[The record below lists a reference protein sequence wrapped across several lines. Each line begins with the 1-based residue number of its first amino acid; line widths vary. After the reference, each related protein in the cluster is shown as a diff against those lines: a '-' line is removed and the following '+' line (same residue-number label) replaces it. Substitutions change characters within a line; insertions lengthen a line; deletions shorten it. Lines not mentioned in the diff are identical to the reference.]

1 MEAIQ
6 YKLEAVPG
14 SPQNQRF
21 FGVDFEGPMDL
32 LLHLVGQRK
41 VSIHDVPIYALI
53 EQYLDIIAKLREAS
67 LEIQA
72 EFLEMA
78 ARLVFIKSTALLPKY
93 AEGDLAEEL
102 RQELLDYRDCQ
113 LLAGALGGR
122 ANGFGFLARPQE
134 EIRAD
139 CTYTLQHKVSE
150 LFAAYLAAVG
160 KGKRRLPP
168 PVEAFS
174 GILRHAIVSV
184 FSRYEFLFERL
195 RARQRAS
202 MKSLLEESSSRSEM
216 VATFLAVLM
225 LMKAKR
231 VTAHGSGAAAV
242 LELQP
247 REEEW
252 RDLEL
257 DEE

>member
-1 MEAIQ
+1 MEALQ
-6 YKLEAVPG
+6 YKLEA
-14 SPQNQRF
+14 
-21 FGVDFEGPMDL
+21 FEGPMDL
-32 LLHLVGQRK
+32 LLHLVGQRR
-41 VSIHDVPIYALI
+41 VSIHDVAIYALI
-53 EQYLDIIAKLREAS
+53 EQYLDIMAHMHEAA

-78 ARLVFIKSTALLPKY
+78 ARLVYIKTAALLPKHKD
-93 AEGDLAEEL
+93 ENDLAEEL

-113 LLAGALGGR
+113 LLAGALGKR
-122 ANGFGFLARPQE
+122 ANGFGFLARPPE
-134 EIRAD
+134 EIQAD
-139 CTYTLQHKVSE
+139 YTYALRHKTSE

-174 GILRHAIVSV
+174 GILRHTIVSV

-195 RARQRAS
+195 RKRSRAS
-202 MKSLLEESSSRSEM
+202 IRSLLEESASRSEL

-225 LMKAKR
+225 LMKAGR
-231 VTAHGSGAAAV
+231 VTAHGSGASAV
-242 LELQP
+242 LELQTK
-247 REEEW
+247 EEEW

>member
-1 MEAIQ
+1 MEALQ
-6 YKLEAVPG
+6 YRLE
-14 SPQNQRF
+14 S
-21 FGVDFEGPMDL
+21 FEGPMDL

-53 EQYLDIIAKLREAS
+53 GQYLDIIAKLREAS

-78 ARLVFIKSTALLPKY
+78 ARLVYIKTAALLPKY
-93 AEGDLAEEL
+93 RQEGDLAEEL
-102 RQELLDYRDCQ
+102 RRELLDYRDCQ
-113 LLAGALGGR
+113 LLAGALGKR
-122 ANGFGFLARPQE
+122 ANGFGFLARPPA
-134 EIRAD
+134 EIQAD
-139 CTYTLQHKVSE
+139 YTYALQHKTSE

-174 GILRHAIVSV
+174 GILRHTIVSV

-195 RARQRAS
+195 RRRKRAS
-202 MKSLLEESSSRSEM
+202 MQSLLEESASRSEL

-231 VTAHGSGAAAV
+231 VTAHGSGTAAV
-242 LELQP
+242 LELQTK
-247 REEEW
+247 EGEW

-257 DEE
+257 DDE

>member
-6 YKLEAVPG
+6 YKLE
-14 SPQNQRF
+14 S
-21 FGVDFEGPMDL
+21 FEGPMDL
-32 LLHLVGQRK
+32 LLHLVGQHK

-53 EQYLDIIAKLREAS
+53 EQYLDIMARLAQAE

-78 ARLVFIKSTALLPKY
+78 ARLVYIKTAALLPKY
-93 AEGDLAEEL
+93 KDEGDLAEEL

-113 LLAGALGGR
+113 LLADALGRR
-122 ANGFGFLARPQE
+122 ANGFGFLAKPPE
-134 EIRAD
+134 ELEAD
-139 CTYTLQHKVSE
+139 YTYALQHKLSE

-184 FSRYEFLFERL
+184 FSRYEFLFDRL
-195 RARQRAS
+195 RAKKRAS
-202 MKSLLEESSSRSEM
+202 IQSLLEESSSRSEL

-225 LMKAKR
+225 LMKAGR
-231 VTAHGSGAAAV
+231 VTAHGSGQGAV
-242 LELQP
+242 LELQTK
-247 REEEW
+247 EGEW
-252 RDLEL
+252 RDLEFD
-257 DEE
+257 DE

>member
-1 MEAIQ
+1 MEALQ
-6 YKLEAVPG
+6 YKLD
-14 SPQNQRF
+14 S
-21 FGVDFEGPMDL
+21 FEGPMDL

-53 EQYLDIIAKLREAS
+53 EQYLGIMERLREAA

-78 ARLVFIKSTALLPKY
+78 ARLVFIKSAALLPRPKDE
-93 AEGDLAEEL
+93 ADLAEEL

-113 LLAGALGGR
+113 QLAGALGKR
-122 ANGFGFLARPQE
+122 ANGFGFLARLPAELQ
-134 EIRAD
+134 AD
-139 CTYTLQHKVSE
+139 YTYALHHRPRE

-174 GILRHAIVSV
+174 NILRHAAVSV

-195 RARQRAS
+195 RRRKRAS
-202 MKSLLEESSSRSEM
+202 VRSLLEESSSRSEL

-225 LMKAKR
+225 LMKAGR
-231 VTAHGSGAAAV
+231 VTAHGSGSAAV
-242 LELQP
+242 LELQTK
-247 REEEW
+247 EEEW
-252 RDLEL
+252 RDLAL
-257 DEE
+257 DDDE

>member
-6 YKLEAVPG
+6 YKLEA
-14 SPQNQRF
+14 
-21 FGVDFEGPMDL
+21 FEGPMDL
-32 LLHLVGQRK
+32 FLHLIGQHR

-53 EQYLDIIAKLREAS
+53 EQYLDIMEKLHAAS
-67 LEIQA
+67 LEIEA

-78 ARLVFIKSTALLPKY
+78 ARLVYIKTAALLPKY
-93 AEGDLAEEL
+93 RDEGDLAEEL

-113 LLAGALGGR
+113 LLAEQLRGR
-122 ANGFGFLARPQE
+122 ANGFGFLARPPE
-134 EIRAD
+134 EIQAD
-139 CTYTLQHKVSE
+139 YTYALQHKVGE

-184 FSRYEFLFERL
+184 FSRYEFLFDRL
-195 RARQRAS
+195 RRRKRAS
-202 MKSLLEESSSRSEM
+202 IQSLLEESGSRSEM

-231 VTAHGSGAAAV
+231 VTAHGSGRGAV
-242 LELQP
+242 LELQTN
-247 REEEW
+247 EEEW

-257 DEE
+257 EDEQ

>member
-1 MEAIQ
+1 
-6 YKLEAVPG
+6 
-14 SPQNQRF
+14 
-21 FGVDFEGPMDL
+21 
-32 LLHLVGQRK
+32 
-41 VSIHDVPIYALI
+41 VPIYALI
-53 EQYLDIIAKLREAS
+53 GQYLDIMAHLREAA

-78 ARLVFIKSTALLPKY
+78 ARLVYIKTAALLPKVKD
-93 AEGDLAEEL
+93 EGDLAEEL

-113 LLAGALGGR
+113 LLAGALGKR
-122 ANGFGFLARPQE
+122 ANGFGFLARPPE
-134 EIRAD
+134 DMRAD
-139 CTYTLQHKVSE
+139 YTYALQHKTGE

-174 GILRHAIVSV
+174 GILRHRIVSV

-195 RARQRAS
+195 RRRKRAS
-202 MKSLLEESSSRSEM
+202 IQSLLEESASRSEL

-231 VTAHGSGAAAV
+231 VTAYGSGTAAV
-242 LELQP
+242 LELQTK
-247 REEEW
+247 EGEW
-252 RDLEL
+252 RDLAL
-257 DEE
+257 DEDE

>member
-6 YKLEAVPG
+6 YKLEA
-14 SPQNQRF
+14 
-21 FGVDFEGPMDL
+21 FEGPMDL

-41 VSIHDVPIYALI
+41 VSIHDVPIFALI
-53 EQYLDIIAKLREAS
+53 EQYLDIMAQLHEAA
-67 LEIQA
+67 LEIEA

-78 ARLVFIKSTALLPKY
+78 ARLVFIKTAALLPKY
-93 AEGDLAEEL
+93 KDEGDLAEEL
-102 RQELLDYRDCQ
+102 RRELLDYRDCQ
-113 LLAGALGGR
+113 LLADGLRRR
-122 ANGFGFLARPQE
+122 ANGFGFLARPPE
-134 EIRAD
+134 EIEAD
-139 CTYTLQHKVSE
+139 YTYALQHKVGE

-174 GILRHAIVSV
+174 GILRHTIVSV

-195 RARQRAS
+195 RRRSRAS
-202 MKSLLEESSSRSEM
+202 VQSLLEESASRSEL

-225 LMKAKR
+225 LMKAGR
-231 VTAHGSGAAAV
+231 VTAHGSGAAAM
-242 LELQP
+242 LELQTK
-247 REEEW
+247 EEEW